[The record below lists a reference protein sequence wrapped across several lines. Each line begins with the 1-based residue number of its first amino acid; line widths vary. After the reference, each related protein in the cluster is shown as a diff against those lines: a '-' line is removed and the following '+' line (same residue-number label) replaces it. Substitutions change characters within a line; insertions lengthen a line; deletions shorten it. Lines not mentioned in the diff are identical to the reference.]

1 MVDDRRATRSGWV
14 TFAGV
19 AALVA
24 GGYNFLSGIAA
35 VADDD
40 TLTSRATEVLFGIS
54 ITGWGWFWLIAG
66 LVQLGVGALIL
77 ARNSYGLALGV
88 GIAFLSAMMT
98 VFVIFVFPLWAIAVL
113 SLDFIIAYA
122 LLTNSDEFD

>member
-1 MVDDRRATRSGWV
+1 MVDDRATRSGWV

-40 TLTSRATEVLFGIS
+40 TLKSRATEVLYGIS
-54 ITGWGWFWLIAG
+54 LTGWGWFWLIAG
-66 LVQLGVGALIL
+66 LAQLGAGGLIL
-77 ARNSYGLALGV
+77 ARNPLGLWLGV
-88 GIAFLSAMMT
+88 GIAFVSSMMT
-98 VFVIFVFPLWAIAVL
+98 VFVIFIFPLWAIAVL
-113 SLDFIIAYA
+113 SLDFIVAYA
-122 LLTNSDEFD
+122 LLTRSDEFE

>member
-1 MVDDRRATRSGWV
+1 MVDDHGATRSGWV

-40 TLTSRATEVLFGIS
+40 TLTSRASEVLYGIS

-66 LVQLGVGALIL
+66 LAQLATGALIL
-77 ARNSYGLALGV
+77 TRNAWGLWFGV

-98 VFVIFVFPLWAIAVL
+98 VFVIFIFPLWAIAVL
-113 SLDFIIAYA
+113 SLDFIVAYA
-122 LLTNSDEFD
+122 LLTRSDEFE

>member
-1 MVDDRRATRSGWV
+1 VVDDRAMRSGWV

-40 TLTSRATEVLFGIS
+40 TLTSRATEVLYGIS

-66 LVQLGVGALIL
+66 LVQLGVGVLIIT
-77 ARNSYGLALGV
+77 RNAYGLWLGLGV
-88 GIAFLSAMMT
+88 AFLSAMMT
-98 VFVIFVFPLWAIAVL
+98 VFVIFIFPLWAIAVL
-113 SLDFIIAYA
+113 TLDLIVVYA
-122 LLTNSDEFD
+122 LLTNSDEFE

>member
-1 MVDDRRATRSGWV
+1 MVDDRAMRSGWV

-40 TLTSRATEVLFGIS
+40 TLSSRATEVLYGIS

-66 LVQLGVGALIL
+66 LVQLGVGVLIIT
-77 ARNSYGLALGV
+77 RNAYGLWLGV

-98 VFVIFVFPLWAIAVL
+98 VFVIFIFPLWAIAVL
-113 SLDFIIAYA
+113 SLDFIVAYA
-122 LLTNSDEFD
+122 LLTHSDEFE

>member
-1 MVDDRRATRSGWV
+1 VVDDRAMRSGWV

-40 TLTSRATEVLFGIS
+40 TLTSRASEVLYGIS

-66 LVQLGVGALIL
+66 LVQLGVGVLIIT
-77 ARNSYGLALGV
+77 RNAYGLWLGV

-98 VFVIFVFPLWAIAVL
+98 VFVIFIFPLWAIAVL
-113 SLDFIIAYA
+113 TLDFVVAYA
-122 LLTNSDEFD
+122 LLTNSDEFE

>member
-1 MVDDRRATRSGWV
+1 MDDRAMRSGWV

-40 TLTSRATEVLFGIS
+40 TLTSQATEVLYGIS
-54 ITGWGWFWLIAG
+54 VTGWGWFWLIVG
-66 LVQLGVGALIL
+66 LVQIGVGGLIITRNAFGLWLGV
-77 ARNSYGLALGV
+77 S
-88 GIAFLSAMMT
+88 IAFLSAMMT
-98 VFVIFVFPLWAIAVL
+98 VFVIFIFPLWAIAVL
-113 SLDFIIAYA
+113 SLDIIVVYA
-122 LLTNSDEFD
+122 LLTHSDEFE

>member
-1 MVDDRRATRSGWV
+1 MVDDRGAMRSGWV

-40 TLTSRATEVLFGIS
+40 TLKSQATEVLYGIS

-66 LVQLGVGALIL
+66 LVQLGVGVLIL
-77 ARNSYGLALGV
+77 MRNPFGLALGV
-88 GIAFLSAMMT
+88 GIAFLSALMT
-98 VFVIFVFPLWAIAVL
+98 VFVIFIFPLWSIAVL
-113 SLDFIIAYA
+113 SLDFIVAYA
-122 LLTNSDEFD
+122 LLTRSDEFE

>member
-1 MVDDRRATRSGWV
+1 MVDDGGALRSGWV

-24 GGYNFLSGIAA
+24 GGYNLLSGIAA

-40 TLTSRATEVLFGIS
+40 TLSSRATEVLYGIS

-66 LVQLGVGALIL
+66 VVQLGTGALIL
-77 ARNSYGLALGV
+77 ARNPFGLALGV
-88 GIAFLSAMMT
+88 GIAFLSALMT
-98 VFVIFVFPLWAIAVL
+98 VFVIFIFPLWAIAVL
-113 SLDFIIAYA
+113 SLDFIVAYA
-122 LLTNSDEFD
+122 LLTHSDEFV